1 MSTVAEVDVVVVGT
15 GFSGIGMAVALQD
28 AGRSFVILEKADE
41 IGGTWRDNRYPGVAC
56 DVPSHLYSFSFEL
69 NPYWSHTYSRGDV
82 IQDYLLAVVEKYELR
97 EHIRFDT
104 ALHAADFDESSGV
117 WTIATHSS
125 DGSTHTVTARAL
137 VLGVGALHLP
147 HIPLIDGLHTFAGE
161 LIHTA
166 AWPRDSSMFGRR
178 VGIIGTGASA
188 VQCIPAL
195 AEDAEHLTVFQRSA
209 PWIMPQRNSEY
220 SDATIDRFRRHPALM
235 RAHRAALRRRNDLRA
250 VAFDSQPRLLEL
262 ASREA
267 RRHLANQIKDPQL
280 REKLTPT
287 YTMGCKR
294 VLLSDTYYPAL
305 ARADVDVVTD
315 DVVGVTPDGVVTA
328 DGTLHEVD
336 ALVLATGFDP
346 RGSYAHLD
354 ITGRD
359 GRSFAEEWQNGVES
373 YLGVTMADFPNL
385 FMLLGPNTGLG
396 HTSVVLMIEAQ
407 IAHVMTLLDERDRRG
422 AHAVEVRPE
431 LVPAFTREMRERS
444 GRSVWTQGGCT
455 SWYLDDDGENRTL
468 WPGGVGEYERRL
480 TEPSAVDFLFT

>member
-188 VQCIPAL
+188 VQCI
-195 AEDAEHLTVFQRSA
+195 
-209 PWIMPQRNSEY
+209 
-220 SDATIDRFRRHPALM
+220 
-235 RAHRAALRRRNDLRA
+235 
-250 VAFDSQPRLLEL
+250 
-262 ASREA
+262 
-267 RRHLANQIKDPQL
+267 
-280 REKLTPT
+280 
-287 YTMGCKR
+287 
-294 VLLSDTYYPAL
+294 LSL
-305 ARADVDVVTD
+305 I
-315 DVVGVTPDGVVTA
+315 
-328 DGTLHEVD
+328 H
-336 ALVLATGFDP
+336 
-346 RGSYAHLD
+346 
-354 ITGRD
+354 I
-359 GRSFAEEWQNGVES
+359 
-373 YLGVTMADFPNL
+373 
-385 FMLLGPNTGLG
+385 
-396 HTSVVLMIEAQ
+396 
-407 IAHVMTLLDERDRRG
+407 
-422 AHAVEVRPE
+422 
-431 LVPAFTREMRERS
+431 
-444 GRSVWTQGGCT
+444 
-455 SWYLDDDGENRTL
+455 
-468 WPGGVGEYERRL
+468 
-480 TEPSAVDFLFT
+480 

>member
-1 MSTVAEVDVVVVGT
+1 M
-15 GFSGIGMAVALQD
+15 
-28 AGRSFVILEKADE
+28 
-41 IGGTWRDNRYPGVAC
+41 
-56 DVPSHLYSFSFEL
+56 
-69 NPYWSHTYSRGDV
+69 
-82 IQDYLLAVVEKYELR
+82 
-97 EHIRFDT
+97 
-104 ALHAADFDESSGV
+104 

-220 SDATIDRFRRHPALM
+220 CDATIDRFRRHPALM

-267 RRHLANQIKDPQL
+267 RLHLANQIKDPQL

-407 IAHVMTLLDERDRRG
+407 IAHVMTLLDERGVDVTPVFLSVDPRRDTPEQLRDWTDG
-422 AHAVEVRPE
+422 LHPKMVGLTGTPEEIDAVAKGWSFYYRVNDEQDQQDYLVDHMTTTYLILPGHGTVEFFGRDTTPE
-431 LVPAFTREMRERS
+431 TMADTVACYVE
-444 GRSVWTQGGCT
+444 
-455 SWYLDDDGENRTL
+455 
-468 WPGGVGEYERRL
+468 
-480 TEPSAVDFLFT
+480 AAA